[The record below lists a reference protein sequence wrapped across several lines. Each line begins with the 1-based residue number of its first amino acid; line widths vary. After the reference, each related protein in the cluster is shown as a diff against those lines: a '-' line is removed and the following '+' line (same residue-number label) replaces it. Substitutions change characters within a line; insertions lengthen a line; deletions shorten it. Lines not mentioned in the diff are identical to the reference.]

1 MELQQLADALNK
13 FGFPIIAT
21 GGMGYVIYFV
31 WIWATTIIKP
41 LLSEASDVLINLV
54 DHIRLLDNDV
64 IRLTQKINVA
74 IKYKTYDDD
83 NSD

>member
-1 MELQQLADALNK
+1 MDLQQLANALNK

-41 LLSEASDVLINLV
+41 LLSEANDVLIDLV

-83 NSD
+83 DSD

>member
-1 MELQQLADALNK
+1 MELLQLADALNK

-41 LLSEASDVLINLV
+41 LLSEANDVLIDLV
-54 DHIRLLDNDV
+54 DRIRLLDNDV

-74 IKYKTYDDD
+74 IKYKTYDDID
-83 NSD
+83 D

>member
-1 MELQQLADALNK
+1 MDLQQLANALNK

-41 LLSEASDVLINLV
+41 LLSEANDVLIDLV

-83 NSD
+83 DSN

>member
-1 MELQQLADALNK
+1 MDLLQLAEALNK

-41 LLSEASDVLINLV
+41 LLSEANDVMIELV
-54 DHIRLLDNDV
+54 DRIRMLDNDV

-74 IKYKTYDDD
+74 INYKTYDDE
-83 NSD
+83 SD